1 MIIRRGGGSGGLPRL
16 PLAAYHGD
24 VTQKTTWLR
33 LERPDRLGARASLLL
48 RGLLVAVLMFIALAG
63 HMFDREGLR
72 DNIDNDVSVTDVIY
86 FTAITVA
93 TVGYGDIVP
102 VTDRA
107 RMFDTFIV
115 TPIRLF
121 IWLIFLGSAYDF
133 IFKRLW
139 DRWRMQKIQRELKDH
154 CIVAG
159 YGITGTATVSELCRS
174 GTDPLQIVVIDSDA
188 ENVARAV
195 SAGCTGLV
203 GDATHN
209 EVLSAARV
217 ETAANMLVAIGRDDT
232 AALVV
237 LSARRLSPQAHIAAI
252 IKLAENEAL
261 VRQAGAN
268 VVVNPVDLGGQLLA
282 RATGSA
288 RVVDYVTDLVTSSGR
303 VHLCER
309 AVTPAEVGKPL
320 SAVNTGLGVRIH
332 RDGSLIGFWED
343 GATALRS
350 GDVIVE
356 IVANGA

>member
-1 MIIRRGGGSGGLPRL
+1 M
-16 PLAAYHGD
+16 
-24 VTQKTTWLR
+24 TQKPPWLR
-33 LERPDRLGARASLLL
+33 LERPDRLGAGASLAL
-48 RGLLVAVLMFIALAG
+48 RAVLVGVLLFIAIAG
-63 HMFDREGLR
+63 HLFDRKGLR
-72 DNIDNDVSVTDVIY
+72 DNADNDVSVSDVIY

-107 RMFDTFIV
+107 RMFDTFVV

-121 IWLIFLGSAYDF
+121 IWLIFLGSAYEF

-139 DRWRMQKIQRELKDH
+139 DRWRMQKIQRDLKDH
-154 CIVAG
+154 CIVCG
-159 YGITGTATVSELCRS
+159 YGTTGTATVDELCRS
-174 GTDPLQIVVIDSDA
+174 GTDPLQIVVIDSNP

-195 SAGCTGLV
+195 AAGCTGLV

-209 EVLSAARV
+209 EVLNAARV
-217 ETAANMLVAIGRDDT
+217 ETAANVLVAVGRDDT

-237 LSARRLSPQAHIAAI
+237 LSARTLAPSAHVAAI
-252 IKLAENEAL
+252 IKLAENEGL

-268 VVVNPVDLGGQLLA
+268 AVVNPVDLGGHLLA

-309 AVTPAEVGKPL
+309 AVTAAEIGKPL
-320 SAVNTGLGVRIH
+320 SAVTTGLGVRIH
-332 RDGSLIGFWED
+332 RDGGLVGFWED
-343 GATALRS
+343 GAKALRD
-350 GDVIVE
+350 GDFIVE
-356 IVANGA
+356 IVANGD

>member
-1 MIIRRGGGSGGLPRL
+1 
-16 PLAAYHGD
+16 
-24 VTQKTTWLR
+24 VTEKTSWLR
-33 LERPDRLGARASLLL
+33 LERPDRLGAGASLAL
-48 RGLLVAVLMFIALAG
+48 RALLVLVLFSIAIAG
-63 HMFDREGLR
+63 HLFDRQGLR
-72 DNIDNDVSVTDVIY
+72 DNADNQVSVTDVIY

-102 VTDRA
+102 VTDQA
-107 RMFDTFIV
+107 RMFDTFVV

-139 DRWRMQKIQRELKDH
+139 DRWRMQKIQRDLKNH
-154 CIVAG
+154 IIVCG
-159 YGITGTATVSELCRS
+159 YGTTGTATVDELCRG
-174 GTDPLQIVVIDSDA
+174 GTDPLQIVVIDSNADNIA
-188 ENVARAV
+188 LAVA
-195 SAGCTGLV
+195 AGCTGLI

-209 EVLSAARV
+209 EVLNAARV
-217 ETAANMLVAIGRDDT
+217 ETAANVLVAVGRDDT

-237 LSARRLSPQAHIAAI
+237 LSARRLSPQAHVAAMI
-252 IKLAENEAL
+252 RLAENDAL

-309 AVTPAEVGKPL
+309 AVTAAEIGKPL
-320 SAVNTGLGVRIH
+320 SAVTTGLGVRIH
-332 RDGSLIGFWED
+332 RDGGLIGFWEE
-343 GATALRS
+343 GAKVLRS
-350 GDVIVE
+350 GDFIVE

>member
-1 MIIRRGGGSGGLPRL
+1 
-16 PLAAYHGD
+16 
-24 VTQKTTWLR
+24 VTQKTPWLR
-33 LERPDRLGARASLLL
+33 LERPDRLDAGASLAL
-48 RGLLVAVLMFIALAG
+48 RALLVLALVGVALAG
-63 HMFDREGLR
+63 HLLDRNGLR
-72 DNIDNDVSVTDVIY
+72 DNIDNDVSVSDVIY

-102 VTDRA
+102 VTDQA
-107 RMFDTFIV
+107 RMFDTFVV

-139 DRWRMQKIQRELKDH
+139 DRWRMQKIQRELHGH
-154 CIVAG
+154 CIVCG
-159 YGITGTATVSELCRS
+159 FGTTGTATVTELCRS
-174 GTDPLQIVVIDSDA
+174 GTEPLQIVVIDSNP

-195 SAGCTGLV
+195 SLGCTGLV

-209 EVLSAARV
+209 EVLNAARV
-217 ETAANMLVAIGRDDT
+217 ETAANVLVAVGRDDT

-237 LSARRLSPQAHIAAI
+237 LSARTLAPAAHVAAI
-252 IKLAENEAL
+252 IKLAENEGL

-268 VVVNPVDLGGQLLA
+268 AVVNPVDLGGQLLA

-309 AVTPAEVGKPL
+309 AVTAAEVGKPL
-320 SAVNTGLGVRIH
+320 SAVATGLGVRIH
-332 RDGSLIGFWED
+332 RDGGLIGFWEE
-343 GATALRS
+343 GAKALRN
-350 GDVIVE
+350 GDFIVE
-356 IVANGA
+356 IVANGT

>member
-1 MIIRRGGGSGGLPRL
+1 
-16 PLAAYHGD
+16 
-24 VTQKTTWLR
+24 VTKKTSWLR
-33 LERPDRLGARASLLL
+33 LERPDRLGAGASLAL
-48 RGLLVAVLMFIALAG
+48 RALLVLVLFSIAIAG
-63 HMFDREGLR
+63 HLFDRQGLR
-72 DNIDNDVSVTDVIY
+72 DNADNDVSVTDVIY

-107 RMFDTFIV
+107 RMFDTFVV

-139 DRWRMQKIQRELKDH
+139 DRWRMQKIQRDLKDH
-154 CIVAG
+154 IIVCG
-159 YGITGTATVSELCRS
+159 YGTTGTATVDELCRS
-174 GTDPLQIVVIDSDA
+174 GTDPLQIVVIDSNAD
-188 ENVARAV
+188 NIARAV
-195 SAGCTGLV
+195 AAGCTGLV

-217 ETAANMLVAIGRDDT
+217 ETAANVLVSIGRDDT

-237 LSARRLSPQAHIAAI
+237 LSARRLAPQAHVAAMI
-252 IKLAENEAL
+252 RLAENEAL

-303 VHLCER
+303 VHLSER
-309 AVTPAEVGKPL
+309 AVTAAEVGKPL
-320 SAVNTGLGVRIH
+320 SAIGTGLGVRIH
-332 RDGSLIGFWED
+332 RNGGLVGFWED
-343 GATALRS
+343 GAKTLQS

-356 IVANGA
+356 IVANGE

>member
-1 MIIRRGGGSGGLPRL
+1 MNKQP
-16 PLAAYHGD
+16 P
-24 VTQKTTWLR
+24 WLR
-33 LERPDRLGARASLLL
+33 LQRPDRLGAGTSLLV
-48 RGLLVAVLMFIALAG
+48 RALLVMALIGVALAG
-63 HMFDREGLR
+63 HMLDRKGLR
-72 DNIDNDVSVTDVIY
+72 DNIDNDVSVTDVVY

-107 RMFDTFIV
+107 RMFDTFVV

-139 DRWRMQKIQRELKDH
+139 DRWRMQKIQRELHGH
-154 CIVAG
+154 CIVCG
-159 YGITGTATVSELCRS
+159 FGTTGTATVTELCRS
-174 GTDPLQIVVIDSDA
+174 GTDPLQIVVVDSNPD
-188 ENVARAV
+188 NVARAV
-195 SAGCTGLV
+195 SLGCTGLV

-209 EVLSAARV
+209 EVLNAAGVESAANV
-217 ETAANMLVAIGRDDT
+217 LVAVGRDDT

-237 LSARRLSPQAHIAAI
+237 LSARTLSPAAHVAAI
-252 IKLAENEAL
+252 IKLAENEGL

-268 VVVNPVDLGGQLLA
+268 AVVNPVDLGGQLLA
-282 RATGSA
+282 RAIGSA

-309 AVTPAEVGKPL
+309 AVTAAEVGKPL
-320 SAVNTGLGVRIH
+320 STVTTGLGLRIH
-332 RDGSLIGFWED
+332 RDGGLVGFWED
-343 GATALRS
+343 GAKSLRN

-356 IVANGA
+356 IVANPA